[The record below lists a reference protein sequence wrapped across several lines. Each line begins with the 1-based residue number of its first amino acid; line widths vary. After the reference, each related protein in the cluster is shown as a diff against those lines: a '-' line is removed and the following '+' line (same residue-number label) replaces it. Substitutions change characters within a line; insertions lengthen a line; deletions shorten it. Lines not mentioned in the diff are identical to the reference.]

1 MNPELGH
8 FALILA
14 MLVAL
19 VLATLP
25 MVGAARGNVA
35 WMCLARPAAF
45 LHGMLLIGLPL
56 ADIRLCRQRLQR
68 ALRGGK
74 LQQRAAAD
82 LPHGGGMGRP

>member
-25 MVGAARGNVA
+25 MVARRAAMLPGCA
-35 WMCLARPAAF
+35 
-45 LHGMLLIGLPL
+45 LHGPPPSCM
-56 ADIRLCRQRLQR
+56 ARC
-68 ALRGGK
+68 
-74 LQQRAAAD
+74 
-82 LPHGGGMGRP
+82 